1 MRRFAYNM
9 DMKNTKAVFFI
20 ILGSFIIAT
29 GFAFARE
36 NVAFSQLEE
45 LNKSG
50 SATFDGISGAGNVP
64 NPPGVSAAPAGAP
77 VTAPATTVAPTP
89 PAPGAPAVA
98 PAPKPEEKPTFGEN
112 MKKFLGKH
120 MATMAMVGI
129 GAYVG
134 FALMGPVGI
143 LMGALFMYG
152 FMYLGNL

>member
-9 DMKNTKAVFFI
+9 GMKNTKAVFFI

-36 NVAFSQLEE
+36 NFALSQLEE
-45 LNKSG
+45 MNKSG
-50 SATFDGISGAGNVP
+50 SATFDGIPGAGNVP

-77 VTAPATTVAPTP
+77 VTTPATTVAPTP
-89 PAPGAPAVA
+89 PAPGAPAAA
-98 PAPKPEEKPTFGEN
+98 PAVKPEEKPTFGEN

-134 FALMGPVGI
+134 FALMGPAGI
-143 LMGALFMYG
+143 LMGALFMYTL
-152 FMYLGNL
+152 MYLGNL